1 MKLSEV
7 FEHLQYGE
15 LSNLGIVDKTT
26 GLIPETLYPKVLS
39 SVNLGLA
46 DLHKRFVL
54 KKGYLHIVLQPDQTM
69 YPLKSQYQVGNKAPV
84 GTVQFIKNEGVK
96 FVDDLLKVE
105 KVITDKGVALGLND
119 STSARSVATPQYNML
134 YVSGLLQ
141 RELKPTP
148 LELTLEYRKGVK
160 PLKICESSFD
170 QLCVE
175 VDLPDTH
182 LMALLYFTASRLHNP
197 IGFSEATTHE
207 GNNYSAKYEAECLSL
222 DYLNLRVDEVAE
234 NSRAR
239 RNGWP

>member
-7 FEHLQYGE
+7 FEHLQFGE

-69 YPLKSQYQVGNKAPV
+69 YPMKSQYQVGNKAPA

-105 KVITDKGVALGLND
+105 KVITEKGDALGLND
-119 STSARSVATPQYNML
+119 ATSARSVATPQYNML
-134 YVSGLLQ
+134 YVSSLLQ
-141 RELKPTP
+141 RTLKPTV
-148 LELTLEYRKGVK
+148 LTLEYRKGVQ

-197 IGFSEATTHE
+197 IGFSQATTHE
-207 GNNYSAKYEAECLSL
+207 GNNYSAKYESECLSL
-222 DYLNLRVDEVAE
+222 DYLNLRVDEVVE
-234 NSRAR
+234 NGRAR